1 MSSREGEEKREGGR
15 EGEGVGR
22 GRGRGKGKGGANGE
36 VCWGG
41 GAHDQGRHDHE
52 DKSLIHVSIN

>member
-41 GAHDQGRHDHE
+41 GHTIKGGTITKTRA
-52 DKSLIHVSIN
+52 